1 MFISLILV
9 TLIITLGNFGRADG
23 DGVTLIDFFKL
34 RKLLFFQN

>member
-9 TLIITLGNFGRADG
+9 TLIATLGYRPDRVYNFDR
-23 DGVTLIDFFKL
+23 FFETKL